1 LNGVIVWLAV
11 ALWLVIVCWSLALMR
26 AAGTPE
32 DLPRLG
38 HEEPHV
44 VPERP
49 QRVLDVGRRRT
60 LVIGQCALL
69 GVVTILAVF
78 LSDAEQWQPIELVG
92 LLAVLVIG
100 SDFMTL
106 EAKRF
111 RISGSFL
118 GLVLAMA
125 LLGPAPAVAMGIA
138 CSVTDAL
145 RSRTRGILLLNNL
158 ATYATFPLLGALV
171 LEWLQDSGATPGGGY
186 AVAVFGVFIAANA
199 LNFTMIAGHTV
210 LLRGGSL
217 RTLFRTVYLPVL
229 PWELATASLTAMA
242 VYGFEAYGPGVVG
255 LFALALGVCQLLLR
269 ALLEG
274 QAHGEEVERRTDQLD
289 VRHEGML
296 GLLLETLS
304 LRDPNAAHHAA
315 AVAHYAHELARAA
328 GLSVREQAVVHTAGL
343 LHDIGKEALPDHL
356 LIGRTP
362 LHPRERQLLQRHPVD
377 GARLLLRVEGLGEV
391 ATAVLA
397 HHERIDGQGYPD
409 GLGGDDIPI
418 VARILAIAE
427 VYDVLTSESSYRIP
441 LSAAEA
447 EDELRRVAGAQLD
460 GRLVWLF
467 VTQVLPGRLL
477 EHEGRIADLEEELQV
492 QRKVRG
498 ALDAPLVLGPPVG

>member
-1 LNGVIVWLAV
+1 VLVVIVWLAV
-11 ALWLVIVCWSLALMR
+11 ALWLVIVGWSLALMR
-26 AAGTPE
+26 AAGSTE
-32 DLPRLG
+32 DPPRLDASQI
-38 HEEPHV
+38 
-44 VPERP
+44 RP
-49 QRVLDVGRRRT
+49 TPDRPLAIGARRRRL
-60 LVIGQCALL
+60 LVVAQGALL
-69 GVVTILAVF
+69 AAVSVIAVL
-78 LSDAEQWQPIELVG
+78 LSDAAQWQPVELVG
-92 LLAVLVIG
+92 LLAVLVVG

-118 GLVLAMA
+118 GLILAMA
-125 LLGPAPAVAMGIA
+125 LLGPAPAVAMGVA
-138 CSVTDAL
+138 SQVTAL

-158 ATYATFPLLGALV
+158 ATYATFPLLGALA
-171 LEWLQDSGATPGGGY
+171 LEWIQESGATPGGGY

-199 LNFTMIAGHTV
+199 LNFAMIAGHNV

-217 RTLFRTVYLPVL
+217 STLFRTVYLPVL

-242 VYGFEAYGPGVVG
+242 VYGFEVYGAGVVG
-255 LFALALGVCQLLLR
+255 LFALALAVCQLLLR

-315 AVAHYAHELARAA
+315 AVAHYAHELACAA
-328 GLSVREQAVVHTAGL
+328 GLDAREQAVVHTAGL
-343 LHDIGKEALPDHL
+343 MHDIGKEALPDHV
-356 LIGRTP
+356 LIGRLP
-362 LHPRERQLLQRHPVD
+362 LHPQERSLVERHPAD

-397 HHERIDGQGYPD
+397 HHERTDGQGYPD
-409 GLGGDDIPI
+409 GLAGDDIPI
-418 VARILAIAE
+418 AARILAIAE
-427 VYDVLTSESSYRIP
+427 VYDVLTSESSYREP

-477 EHEGRIADLEEELQV
+477 EHEVKIADLEEELQV
-492 QRKVRG
+492 QRRVRG
-498 ALDAPLVLGPPVG
+498 ALDGPFVLGPPAA

>member
-1 LNGVIVWLAV
+1 VIVWLAV
-11 ALWLVIVCWSLALMR
+11 VLWLVIVGWSLALMR

-32 DLPRLG
+32 DLPLPG
-38 HEEPHV
+38 PEEPV
-44 VPERP
+44 ALPERP
-49 QRVLDVGRRRT
+49 PRMLGAGRRRA
-60 LVIGQCALL
+60 LVIGQSVLL
-69 GVVTILAVF
+69 GLVAIVAVAT
-78 LSDAEQWQPIELVG
+78 SDASQWQPVELVG

-125 LLGPAPAVAMGIA
+125 LLGPAPAAAMGVA
-138 CSVTDAL
+138 SSLTDAL
-145 RSRTRGILLLNNL
+145 RSRTRGIMLLNNL
-158 ATYATFPLLGALV
+158 ATYATFPLIGALL
-171 LEWLQDSGATPGGGY
+171 LEWIQDSGATPGGGY
-186 AVAVFGVFIAANA
+186 AVAVFGVFILANA
-199 LNFTMIAGHTV
+199 LNFAMIAGHTV

-217 RTLFRTVYLPVL
+217 TTLFRTVYLPVL

-242 VYGFEAYGPGVVG
+242 VYGFEVYGAGVVG

-328 GLSVREQAVVHTAGL
+328 GLCAREQAVVHTAGL

-356 LIGRTP
+356 LVGRSP
-362 LHPRERQLLQRHPVD
+362 LHPQERRLLQRHPVD

-409 GLGGDDIPI
+409 GLAGDDIPI
-418 VARILAIAE
+418 AARILSIAE
-427 VYDVLTSESSYRIP
+427 VYDVLTSESSYRQP

-477 EHEGRIADLEEELQV
+477 EHEGKIADLEEELQV

-498 ALDAPLVLGPPVG
+498 ALDGPFVLGPPVS

>member
-1 LNGVIVWLAV
+1 MIVWLAV
-11 ALWLVIVCWSLALMR
+11 ALWLVIVGWSLALMR

-32 DLPRLG
+32 DDPRL
-38 HEEPHV
+38 PA
-44 VPERP
+44 PERSGVRP
-49 QRVLDVGRRRT
+49 SPALGHSRRRA
-60 LVIGQCALL
+60 LIIGQ
-69 GVVTILAVF
+69 GVLLAVVAVIAV
-78 LSDAEQWQPIELVG
+78 LASSAEQWKPAALVG
-92 LLAVLVIG
+92 LLAVLVVG

-106 EAKRF
+106 DAKRF

-125 LLGPAPAVAMGIA
+125 LLGPAPAVAMGVASAI
-138 CSVTDAL
+138 SDAL

-158 ATYATFPLLGALV
+158 TTYATFPLVGALS
-171 LEWLQDSGATPGGGY
+171 LEWIRDSGVDPEAGY
-186 AVAVFGVFIAANA
+186 AVAVFGVFIAVNA
-199 LNFTMIAGHTV
+199 LNFAMIAGHNV

-217 RTLFRTVYLPVL
+217 TNLFRTVYLPVL
-229 PWELATASLTAMA
+229 PWELATALLTAMA
-242 VYGFEAYGPGVVG
+242 VYGFEVYDEGVVG

-304 LRDPNAAHHAA
+304 LRDPNAARHAA
-315 AVAHYAHELARAA
+315 AVAHYAHELACAA
-328 GLSVREQAVVHTAGL
+328 GLSAREQAVVHTAGL

-356 LIGRTP
+356 LIGRSQ
-362 LHPRERQLLQRHPVD
+362 LHPEERRLLQRHPVD

-391 ATAVLA
+391 ATSVLA
-397 HHERIDGQGYPD
+397 HHERIDGRGYPD
-409 GLGGDDIPI
+409 GLGGDDIPMA
-418 VARILAIAE
+418 ARILAIAE
-427 VYDVLTSESSYRIP
+427 VYDVLTSESSYRQP

-477 EHEGRIADLEEELQV
+477 EHEGKIADLEAELQV
-492 QRKVRG
+492 QRRVRG
-498 ALDAPLVLGPPVG
+498 ALDGPFVLGPPAA

>member
-1 LNGVIVWLAV
+1 AAV
-11 ALWLVIVCWSLALMR
+11 L
-26 AAGTPE
+26 
-32 DLPRLG
+32 
-38 HEEPHV
+38 
-44 VPERP
+44 
-49 QRVLDVGRRRT
+49 
-60 LVIGQCALL
+60 
-69 GVVTILAVF
+69 
-78 LSDAEQWQPIELVG
+78 LSDAQQWQPVELVG
-92 LLAVLVIG
+92 LLAVLIVG

-125 LLGPAPAVAMGIA
+125 LLGPAPAAAMGA
-138 CSVTDAL
+138 VCSLSDAA
-145 RSRTRGILLLNNL
+145 RSRARGIYLLNNVV
-158 ATYATFPLLGALV
+158 TYATFPLVGGIVLDLV
-171 LEWLQDSGATPGGGY
+171 RGSGATPEGGY
-186 AVAVFGVFIAANA
+186 ALAVFGVFIAANA
-199 LNFTMIAGHTV
+199 LNFAMIAGHTV

-217 RTLFRTVYLPVL
+217 PELFRTVYLPVL

-242 VYGFEAYGPGVVG
+242 VYGFEVYGAGVVG

-274 QAHGEEVERRTDQLD
+274 HAHGEEAERSRDQLD

-296 GLLLETLS
+296 GLLLETLA
-304 LRDPNAAHHAA
+304 LRDASAARHAA
-315 AVAHYAHELARAA
+315 AVAHYGIELARAA
-328 GLSVREQAVVHTAGL
+328 GLSEREQAVVHTAGL
-343 LHDIGKEALPDHL
+343 LHDIGKEALPDHVL
-356 LIGRTP
+356 VGRTP
-362 LHPRERQLLQRHPVD
+362 LHPEERRLLERHPAD

-409 GLGGDDIPI
+409 GLSGDDIPM

-427 VYDVLTSESSYRIP
+427 VYDILTSADSYRLP

-477 EHEGRIADLEEELQV
+477 EHEHIIDDLEAELQV
-492 QRKVRG
+492 QRRVRG
-498 ALDAPLVLGPPVG
+498 ALDQPMLLGPPAA